1 MARKRTAAASSEIK
15 TTDYRHTGE
24 KRTNIPPAK
33 MAAEGKVPAV
43 PKVRYYYNP
52 HLPPVLRF
60 DSTGE
65 ADKVR
70 ELVEEAS
77 RRPLTAAEQTVVGEA
92 IHHYQPWLEW
102 ADKREQEE
110 RRYFEVDPVALHI
123 HERLSAQ
130 AIVRTA
136 IREDVQR
143 GLFADPQQPYQQ
155 AIQFYRHDVDWANR
169 LILGDSLQVMSSLAR
184 RENLAGKVQM
194 IYVDPPYGIRFSSN
208 FQPRIGTRTVGDG
221 EKDLTREAETVRAYR
236 DTWELGIHS
245 YLRYLRERLL
255 VCRDLLAET
264 GSVFVQINDQNVHHV
279 RNLLH
284 EVFGPHNFVVTVLVK
299 KKGSQKGTLID
310 PVNDYVLW
318 AAKDVEKA
326 RLRFHQCYERAV
338 IDRDYLETFRLV
350 ELPSGETVSIADL
363 GRRQSPPENY
373 METPDRLFQHYPGA
387 RLFTS
392 ENATSGGVRTNQSVL
407 FSFQG
412 REYDPGLA
420 RGNCWKHT
428 AVALNGQR
436 SGMQRQA
443 EANRLYVG
451 DSQLRLRRFAGDFG
465 ARAVSNW
472 WDGLGGA
479 SDPVFVVQTNTE
491 IVKRLMLMVT
501 EPGDLVLD
509 PTCGSGTT
517 AYVAEQWGRRWVTID
532 TSRVAV
538 SIARQRVLTCQFPY
552 YKLRNEVSGPAGG
565 IVNSTALHVTSSV
578 VANCH
583 YLDPIFDKHQK
594 ALDGTLE
601 TCNRAL
607 RAVTSDVT
615 RKLTAKL
622 KGKPKRDLTDADHR
636 RWELPEKF
644 EHWSVP
650 FDTDPDWPKALQDAV
665 IAYRQAWRAKMDEV
679 NKCIAD
685 NAEPEDMVDQP
696 DVLKGVLRVSGP
708 FTVEGVRPEE
718 LSIGEEGLFDA
729 TPNEFEQ
736 DGREVEIRNINAYLT
751 RMVQH
756 LRGDGLL
763 FMGNKQ
769 KKFSRLEPL
778 FEAQTGGIIHAEG
791 VWEGGDLGGPNTVAV
806 GFGPQYGPVTALQV
820 EELIRAAKRYDDLVV
835 AGFSFDAEATEVI
848 QSQGHPRLLIHQAY
862 IRPDINPAWKG
873 CSRSLLT
880 ASCLPYSV
888 SPR

>member
-1 MARKRTAAASSEIK
+1 
-15 TTDYRHTGE
+15 
-24 KRTNIPPAK
+24 
-33 MAAEGKVPAV
+33 
-43 PKVRYYYNP
+43 
-52 HLPPVLRF
+52 
-60 DSTGE
+60 
-65 ADKVR
+65 
-70 ELVEEAS
+70 
-77 RRPLTAAEQTVVGEA
+77 
-92 IHHYQPWLEW
+92 
-102 ADKREQEE
+102 
-110 RRYFEVDPVALHI
+110 
-123 HERLSAQ
+123 
-130 AIVRTA
+130 
-136 IREDVQR
+136 
-143 GLFADPQQPYQQ
+143 
-155 AIQFYRHDVDWANR
+155 
-169 LILGDSLQVMSSLAR
+169 
-184 RENLAGKVQM
+184 
-194 IYVDPPYGIRFSSN
+194 
-208 FQPRIGTRTVGDG
+208 
-221 EKDLTREAETVRAYR
+221 
-236 DTWELGIHS
+236 
-245 YLRYLRERLL
+245 
-255 VCRDLLAET
+255 
-264 GSVFVQINDQNVHHV
+264 
-279 RNLLH
+279 
-284 EVFGPHNFVVTVLVK
+284 
-299 KKGSQKGTLID
+299 
-310 PVNDYVLW
+310 
-318 AAKDVEKA
+318 
-326 RLRFHQCYERAV
+326 
-338 IDRDYLETFRLV
+338 
-350 ELPSGETVSIADL
+350 
-363 GRRQSPPENY
+363 
-373 METPDRLFQHYPGA
+373 
-387 RLFTS
+387 
-392 ENATSGGVRTNQSVL
+392 
-407 FSFQG
+407 
-412 REYDPGLA
+412 
-420 RGNCWKHT
+420 
-428 AVALNGQR
+428 
-436 SGMQRQA
+436 
-443 EANRLYVG
+443 
-451 DSQLRLRRFAGDFG
+451 
-465 ARAVSNW
+465 
-472 WDGLGGA
+472 
-479 SDPVFVVQTNTE
+479 
-491 IVKRLMLMVT
+491 
-501 EPGDLVLD
+501 
-509 PTCGSGTT
+509 
-517 AYVAEQWGRRWVTID
+517 VTID

-862 IRPDINPAWKG
+862 IRPDINPGMEGLLKITPNSQLFTVFGQPEVKVESREDDEWMVRLAGVDIYDPIENTVRSSGAEKVAAWFLDSDYDGRCFCMTQAFFPDQDAWEKIAKALG
-873 CSRSLLT
+873 SNADAEVFEKFSGT
-880 ASCLPYSV
+880 ESV
-888 SPR
+888 PFKTGIHKRIAVKVVDPRGNEVMAVRPLEV